1 MNALASMI
9 GIPAIKAVVDDFLS
23 LLRQHPRFSA
33 SYNQIADEGRLK
45 TRLVHFWHAV
55 LDGETWRLSLARGI
69 AGGQMPAIFADSHGL
84 VFQLFRA
91 AINRCLQK
99 ELAQAWLRRVD
110 ILEQSF
116 PQLRGPVLAAA
127 EPSSNLTVNRCRQLN

>member
-33 SYNQIADEGRLK
+33 SFNQIADEGRLK

-55 LDGETWRLSLARGI
+55 LDGETWRLSLTRSN
-69 AGGQMPAIFADSHGL
+69 GGAQMPAIFADSHGL

-91 AINRCLQK
+91 AISRCLHND
-99 ELAQAWLRRVD
+99 LATAWLRRVD

-116 PQLRGPVLAAA
+116 PQLLAPAMVA
-127 EPSSNLTVNRCRQLN
+127 EPEPILAVTRCRQLN

>member
-55 LDGETWRLSLARGI
+55 LDGETWQLSLTRGV
-69 AGGQMPAIFADSHGL
+69 AGGQMPAIFAESHGL

-91 AINRCLQK
+91 AINRCLHN
-99 ELAQAWLRRVD
+99 ELGQAWLRRVD

-116 PQLRGPVLAAA
+116 PQLRGPVLAA
-127 EPSSNLTVNRCRQLN
+127 EPSPNLTVNRCRQIN